1 MASLHELV
9 ANAEANPD
17 NWEAR
22 LNLAQAYKELGM
34 TDEALTALRG
44 SSMSPMT
51 MGQSRLVKELRSELD
66 PDGKQDVSEPV
77 HPVTGVVM
85 EIPGPEAGG
94 GAVATPVVVAEE
106 DEEEVLQA
114 IEIVEDGSESAPV
127 IPVEWDG
134 EGEVRAIVMAGE
146 VDMESIRVHDKES
159 DAAQKVSALT
169 VAVLVHVG
177 IALLLGFVVMSM
189 PPPNPPQIVAT
200 SFTEEDADDIEE
212 VTIQK
217 VAKAQAASAAS
228 KPTFAISSMA
238 SSPIAIPEFD
248 ETQSV
253 DVTLGMTAQNVGMDM
268 SFDDGKG
275 DTSEVK
281 FFGIRASGN
290 RIVFIIEASRYMLTD
305 QKGGIPAYNKVKDE
319 IGQMMAGLNRQTAFN
334 LIIYDGKRV
343 ATYQDELVA
352 ATPSNIRQ
360 AIEWFSPIN
369 KDFEKIGLQKGYSS
383 KPVQSG
389 IEPFEVNDLTNYIK
403 ASQLALEM
411 DVSTIFLLS
420 NGWGWHGK
428 PMEKLEYE
436 KFMRKAKWKEKNEI
450 AWREGVKKAQAWLKQ
465 ENANRLK
472 KGIPRKV
479 VVSLSGI
486 ITQTSPGLRHKPG
499 PPGYTM
505 EDVEDQLKNAVSVYY
520 RAKSKP
526 RPKFNV
532 VWFVGEDE
540 NPSARIEEHLKHQ
553 TKRNR
558 GKLKILKGM
567 AGLKNVSGG

>member
-9 ANAEANPD
+9 AIAEATPD
-17 NWEAR
+17 DWDAR
-22 LNLAQAYKELGM
+22 MNLAQAYKDLGM
-34 TDEALTALRG
+34 TDEALVALQG
-44 SSMSPMT
+44 NPLAPMT
-51 MGQSRLVKELRSELD
+51 MGQSRTVREMRLELD
-66 PDGKQDVSEPV
+66 PDGQQDVSEAV
-77 HPVTGVVM
+77 HPVTGVAM
-85 EIPGPEAGG
+85 GMPGPESRG
-94 GAVATPVVVAEE
+94 GAAVVAEVVEGE

-114 IEIVEDGSESAPV
+114 VEIVEDGSESAPV
-127 IPVEWDG
+127 IPLEWDE
-134 EGEVRAIVMAGE
+134 EGGVRAIVMSGE
-146 VDMESIRVHDKES
+146 VDMEAVKVHDKES

-177 IALLLGFVVMSM
+177 IALLLGLVVMSM
-189 PPPNPPQIVAT
+189 PAPNPPQIVAT
-200 SFTEEDADDIEE
+200 SFTEEDSEDIED
-212 VTIQK
+212 VKIQK

-248 ETQSV
+248 ESQNV

-305 QKGGIPAYNKVKDE
+305 EKGGIPAYNKVKDE

-343 ATYQDELVA
+343 ATYQDDLVA

-369 KDFEKIGLQKGYSS
+369 KEFENIGLQKGYSA

-436 KFMRKAKWKEKNEI
+436 KFMKKAKWKEKDEI

-486 ITQTSPGLRHKPG
+486 VSQTSPGLRHKPG

-505 EDVEDQLKNAVSVYY
+505 EDVEDQLKNGVSVYY

-540 NPSARIEEHLKHQ
+540 NPSTRIEEHLEHQ

-567 AGLKNVSGG
+567 AGLKNVTGG